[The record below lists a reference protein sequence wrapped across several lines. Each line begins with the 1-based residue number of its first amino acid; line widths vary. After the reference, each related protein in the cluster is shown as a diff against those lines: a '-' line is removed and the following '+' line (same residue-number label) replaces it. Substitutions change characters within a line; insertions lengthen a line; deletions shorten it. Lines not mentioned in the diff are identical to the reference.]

1 MVDGLNFDSDSWIT
15 TVLLC
20 KKENGRLLR
29 KHTGVF
35 VRL

>member
-1 MVDGLNFDSDSWIT
+1 MVDDLNFDSVT

-29 KHTGVF
+29 KHTGVS